1 MEDEKRNA
9 ALPDEQNGDQS
20 PSRGLAARIAAR
32 AATARPNEGGNAAA
46 NRPQAVEE
54 AAEGAPPT
62 NRAPGKCNDLFHP
75 LRLGV
80 DSLYL
85 SYKGN
90 LDPNQGERLA
100 LLKQR
105 AQGKTEVDQALAQHP
120 IGSHL
125 FEVLGRGAGRFPY
138 ILVDNCFRLQV
149 SGSNAKLL
157 PLAYVQLSSE
167 YLAAVGVEEAEKALR
182 FCVASLGPIEG
193 EAGIARVDLFVD
205 FTTPLDF
212 DALGVREWIT
222 RSEGKARYYQHD
234 ALSGWTFGQGGQL
247 SARLYDKTLEIQKSK
262 KYWLHEL
269 WAAAG
274 WEPAQPVWR
283 MEFQVKR
290 EALKEL
296 GIRSV
301 PDLLAKRHNL
311 WQYVC
316 EDYLRL
322 AVPSDTDQTR
332 SRWPNHPLWD
342 ALGACFLVEGLKS
355 GKLSRFSPT
364 RPPSDASL
372 FLNGLGALSSFMA
385 REGITDL
392 GEAIGAYFHQATA
405 FHRGKDAGGLEGYL
419 FRKASVK
426 GKRFNTLKNTFRDED
441 LDALNKR
448 AADAYRQA
456 KEDSDG

>member
-9 ALPDEQNGDQS
+9 ALPDEQNGEQS
-20 PSRGLAARIAAR
+20 PSLGLAARIAAQ
-32 AATARPNEGGNAAA
+32 AATARPNEGGNAATDLS
-46 NRPQAVEE
+46 QAVEE
-54 AAEGAPPT
+54 SAEGAPPT
-62 NRAPGKCNDLFHP
+62 NRAPVKCNDLFHP

-105 AQGKTEVDQALAQHP
+105 AQGKAEVDQALAQLS
-120 IGSHL
+120 IGKHL
-125 FEVLGRGAGRFPY
+125 FEVLDRGAGRFPY
-138 ILVDNCFRLQV
+138 VLVDNCFRLQV

-167 YLAAVGVEEAEKALR
+167 YLAAVGVEEAEKELR

-193 EAGIARVDLFVD
+193 VCGVARVDLFVD
-205 FTTPLDF
+205 FTTTLDF
-212 DALGVREWIT
+212 DALAVRQWIT

-234 ALSGWTFGQGGQL
+234 ALSGWTFGQGGII

-262 KYWLHEL
+262 KFWLHEL
-269 WAAAG
+269 WSAAG
-274 WEPAQPVWR
+274 WEPDQKVWR

-296 GIRSV
+296 GIRGL
-301 PDLLAKRHNL
+301 PDLMGKRHNL
-311 WQYVC
+311 WQYLC

-322 AVPSDTDQTR
+322 AIPSETDQTR
-332 SRWPNHPLWD
+332 SRWPNHPFWD
-342 ALGACFLVEGLKS
+342 ALGACFLVEGLAS
-355 GKLSRFSPT
+355 GKLARFSPT
-364 RPPSDASL
+364 RPPSDELL

-385 REGITDL
+385 REGISDL
-392 GEAIGAYFHQATA
+392 GEAVGEYFHRATA
-405 FHRGKDAGGLEGYL
+405 FHRAKGPGGLEGYL
-419 FRKASVK
+419 VRKASVK
-426 GKRFNTLKNTFRDED
+426 GKRFNTIQNAYRDED
-441 LDALNKR
+441 LDALKKK
-448 AADAYRQA
+448 AAAAYRQA